1 MSMSETSSPAVP
13 LNPTI
18 SVRDHG
24 VSEALGLWEPKRSL
38 TLEAARRHTQM
49 ILLLR
54 KVLMALA
61 ALMVI
66 VLGFQFVGNSAA
78 TFDSPSATESVKM
91 VGPRYSGRT
100 SDGLP
105 FYLTAD
111 TATRTLARRDEVSL
125 INPVLEFIRAD
136 GAASSF
142 VMAETGTFDDVN
154 KELSLSGAVN
164 LETDDG
170 YSCQTLQA
178 QISAREKRIEGADM
192 ITCSG
197 AFGQV
202 EGQAFEINKS
212 YTEFVFKNGV
222 ESTLYQDPTQRA
234 AIDPEAPDR
243 QNAFAFRGDGPMT
256 ASADRAVYAGGTIDL
271 FGKGTADDQVVIIK
285 QGDAIINANEVQVLR
300 RESTSET
307 DGSLRLGEVNKIIA
321 AGEFRYVTPETHVS
335 GNQGVY
341 ERNKS
346 LITVIGNVRVI
357 QPGENV
363 ALTDRLVY
371 NTTLETVRFSGQ
383 CQGRNC
389 DGGGRTRF
397 TLNSNR

>member
-1 MSMSETSSPAVP
+1 MSETPSSAVP
-13 LNPTI
+13 LKPSLT
-18 SVRDHG
+18 VRDHG
-24 VSEALGLWEPKRSL
+24 ASEALGLWEPKRSL
-38 TLEAARRHTQM
+38 TLEAARRHTHM
-49 ILLLR
+49 IRLLR
-54 KVLMALA
+54 KVLIGLA
-61 ALMVI
+61 VLMVI
-66 VLGFQFVGNSAA
+66 VLGFQFVGNNST

-154 KELSLSGAVN
+154 KELSLSGAVS

-170 YSCQTLQA
+170 YSCQTSQA
-178 QISAREKRIEGADM
+178 QISAREKRIEGSEM
-192 ITCSG
+192 IACSG
-197 AFGQV
+197 AFGEV
-202 EGQAFEINKS
+202 DGQAFEINKS
-212 YTEFVFKNGV
+212 YTEFVFKDGV
-222 ESTLYQDPTQRA
+222 GGTLYQDPAQRGE
-234 AIDPEAPDR
+234 IDPDAPER
-243 QNAFAFRGDGPMT
+243 QNAFAFRGDGPIT
-256 ASADRAVYAGGTIDL
+256 VSAERAVYVGGTIDL
-271 FGKGTADDQVVIIK
+271 FGKSADDAETVTIT
-285 QGDAIINANEVQVLR
+285 QGDAVITANEVQILR
-300 RESTSET
+300 REAMSDV

-321 AGEFRYVTPETHVS
+321 SGDFSYVTPETDVS

-341 ERNKS
+341 ERDKS
-346 LITVIGNVRVI
+346 LITVTGNVRVI
-357 QPGENV
+357 QPGGNV

-383 CQGRNC
+383 CQGLNC